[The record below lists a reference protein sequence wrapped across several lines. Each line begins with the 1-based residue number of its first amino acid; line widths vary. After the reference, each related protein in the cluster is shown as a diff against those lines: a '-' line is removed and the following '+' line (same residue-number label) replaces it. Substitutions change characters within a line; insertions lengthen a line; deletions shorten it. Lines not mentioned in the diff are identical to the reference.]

1 MRWFKAASG
10 TTRGIVSMVL
20 ATALFCCGDAMMK
33 LAAATLPTT
42 ETMFVRSATSAV
54 LVLTFAWMTGA
65 LVHFRRGFSKAM
77 AFRAGSDATASLLFQ
92 AALGRMHFADVMAVL
107 QISPLTLTAGSALFL
122 GEKVGW
128 RRWSAVAAGLFGA
141 LLIVKPG
148 TNSFTWWAVAAILS
162 VIAGAARDIS
172 TRRIDPLLPTS
183 LIMGIS
189 AVVVSLASLLGAVFQ
204 DWQTPAGWTLFMLL
218 CAGVCSM
225 LGQLC
230 VITAVR
236 SAEIS
241 VVAPFR
247 YAGIV
252 WALILDLAIWAHVP
266 DGWAMIGIVAVSA
279 AGLYTFYRERVLRLQ
294 TARRIAES
302 VR

>member
-1 MRWFKAASG
+1 MKAYESASG
-10 TTRGIVSMVL
+10 TTRGIVAMVA

-42 ETMFVRSATSAV
+42 ETMFVRSSTSAI
-54 LVLTFAWMTGA
+54 LVLSFGWATGA
-65 LVHFRRGFSKAM
+65 FEQIRRGFSRAM
-77 AFRAGSDATASLLFQ
+77 AFRAASDVSASLLFQ
-92 AALGRMHFADVMAVL
+92 AALGRMHFADIMAVL

-128 RRWSAVAAGLFGA
+128 RRWSAVAVGLLGA

-148 TNSFTWWAVAAILS
+148 TSSFNWWAVAAILS
-162 VIAGAARDIS
+162 VIGGAARDIS
-172 TRRIDPLLPTS
+172 TRRIDPLLPTP
-183 LIMGIS
+183 LILGLS
-189 AVVVSLASLLGAVFQ
+189 ALVVSFASLGGAAVET
-204 DWQTPAGWTLFMLL
+204 WSMPSLHTLVMLL
-218 CAGVCSM
+218 LAGVCSM
-225 LGQLC
+225 LGQLG

-252 WALILDLAIWAHVP
+252 WALMLDFMIWAHFP
-266 DGWAMIGIVAVSA
+266 DLPAMIGIVAVSA
-279 AGLYTFYRERVLRLQ
+279 AGIYTFYRERVLQRRS
-294 TARRIAES
+294 ARPVEEN